1 MKSLLDFAFMAIII
15 GLIIA
20 FPLPMIGLIL
30 LAGILG
36 R

>member
-1 MKSLLDFAFMAIII
+1 MLDFIF
-15 GLIIA
+15 LITVIALVIA

-30 LAGILG
+30 LAHLC